1 MTFSPFS
8 NMGRRLLFATLLIAG
23 TTGIVKADDIENGPW
38 YVGAGV
44 GTSFGQCTFRSI
56 TEHSAKFGV
65 QGGLFGGY
73 RLNQLI
79 SFEAGLQ
86 LGRQNQTALDCCPYW
101 MSESGERHMSA
112 VSGQNGWPYSDLSTK
127 TGWAKLA
134 FQTNFNLLSL
144 FGGANDR
151 WAVNASPQISA
162 VTTSTTLVTPDSE
175 IDHDRQWHMGLGAQ
189 ASVGRQITDR
199 IGVALFGGI
208 TCLTGQR
215 FDNIPEHMHKSNL
228 IWDTGVK
235 VCLTLP
241 RKKQQAPQPAPVPTP
256 VIQEPEPEPIIEP
269 EPEAP
274 DTAAIQAAAREA
286 ARQEAARQ
294 AAIAKEEAFNT
305 PIPTVYFANNSYL
318 IDTAY
323 VASLMEAVEIMNRYD
338 DFQLEIHTY
347 CSQSGEKEYNDYL
360 SKVRMEQIRTWF
372 IEHGIPVERMG
383 RSYYHGVDYDAPN
396 EASARRAEIKFVK

>member
-1 MTFSPFS
+1 MTISPFS
-8 NMGRRLLFATLLIAG
+8 RIGRRLLFAGLLMSGAASNMAAQEQ
-23 TTGIVKADDIENGPW
+23 TDAFENSPW
-38 YVGAGV
+38 YIGTGA

-56 TEHSAKFGV
+56 TEHNTKPGI

-86 LGRQNQTALDCCPYW
+86 LGRQTQTALDCCPYW
-101 MSESGERHMSA
+101 MSESGSRHMSA
-112 VSGQNGWPYSDLSTK
+112 VSGQNGWAYSDLST
-127 TGWAKLA
+127 KLA

-144 FGGANDR
+144 FGEADDR
-151 WAVNASPQISA
+151 WAVNASPQIS
-162 VTTSTTLVTPDSE
+162 VMTTSTTLITPDSE
-175 IDHDRQWHMGLGAQ
+175 IGYDRQWHMGLGAQ

-215 FDNIPEHMHKSNL
+215 FDNIPEHGHKSNL
-228 IWDTGVK
+228 IWDTGLK
-235 VCLTLP
+235 VSLTLQH
-241 RKKQQAPQPAPVPTP
+241 RKQQVPQPAPVIPEP
-256 VIQEPEPEPIIEP
+256 VVEPEPEPIIESA
-269 EPEAP
+269 AP
-274 DTAAIQAAAREA
+274 DTAVQQAAAREA
-286 ARQEAARQ
+286 ARQEAIRQ
-294 AAIAKEEAFNT
+294 AAIAKEKAFNT
-305 PIPTVYFANNSYL
+305 PIPTVYFANNSYV
-318 IDTAY
+318 IDDAY
-323 VASLMEAVEIMNRYD
+323 VPSLKEAVEIMERYD

-347 CSQSGEKEYNDYL
+347 CSRSGEKEYNDYL
-360 SKVRMEQIRTWF
+360 SKVRMEQVRTWF